1 MDNGTHHN
9 CTRAFN
15 AHRKIVS
22 YRYLS
27 GTYAGNRA
35 DAPFGHGTHVAG
47 TIAGRAKSHISSQEE
62 YAQQFNG
69 IASAAKLAVDDLS
82 LGNNGPLS
90 LPPDLNTGL
99 WRCEFFDSERE
110 CVCCTCV
117 CERERDCVCVR
128 GRGREREE
136 ICVHA
141 HKHTHK

>member
-47 TIAGRAKSHISSQEE
+47 TIAGRAQSHISSQEE

-99 WRCEFFDSERE
+99 WRCEFCDSERV
-110 CVCCTCV
+110 CVLFVCV
-117 CERERDCVCVR
+117 CERERDCV
-128 GRGREREE
+128 
-136 ICVHA
+136 
-141 HKHTHK
+141 